1 MANNDPWGV
10 STNGSEISS
19 GKNIFN
25 DFDLRMTD
33 VLPLH
38 IFIKLIN

>member
-25 DFDLRMTD
+25 DFDMRMTD
-33 VLPLH
+33 V
-38 IFIKLIN
+38 FKLCLYTFLSN